1 MQNTYK
7 HPANSGSVFLKD
19 GINGTRPCGKGHYRQ
34 GLSEEL
40 RELTLW
46 PSKELRPHW
55 DAVIAM
61 LRERGVSDGQMRF
74 QVTTS
79 DVYFGDNSPE
89 SSVKRRIQHY
99 NQMETHSSEDDE
111 RYARDVRYI
120 EVADPQWL
128 VDNVEGYK
136 VMPHVVNG

>member
-7 HPANSGSVFLKD
+7 HAANSGSVFLKD
-19 GINGTRPCGKGHYRQ
+19 GINSTRPCGKGHYRQ

-55 DAVIAM
+55 DTVIAM

-74 QVTTS
+74 QVVTS

-89 SSVKRRIQHY
+89 SSVKRSIHHY

-111 RYARDVRYI
+111 RYARDVRYV
-120 EVADPQWL
+120 EDVDPQWL
-128 VDNVEGYK
+128 VDNVEGFK
-136 VMPHVVNG
+136 VMPHVVNC